1 MFRQHVTCIELAVLF
16 RIRIADTKKK
26 NVKTAKNNPCS
37 IISKH
42 FKSDILGAMSRSQ
55 QI

>member
-26 NVKTAKNNPCS
+26 MLK
-37 IISKH
+37 
-42 FKSDILGAMSRSQ
+42 Q
-55 QI
+55 QKITHAA

>member
-1 MFRQHVTCIELAVLF
+1 MFRQHVTCIELAVHF
-16 RIRIADTKKK
+16 RIRIADTKK
-26 NVKTAKNNPCS
+26 NVKTAKINPCS